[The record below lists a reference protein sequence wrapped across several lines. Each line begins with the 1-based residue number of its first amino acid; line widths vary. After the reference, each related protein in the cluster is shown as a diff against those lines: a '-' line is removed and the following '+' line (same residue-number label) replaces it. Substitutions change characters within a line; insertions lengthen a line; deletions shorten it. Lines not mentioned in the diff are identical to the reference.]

1 MLTRAFQALI
11 AVALFVAPPAVSAAT
26 PAAPAIDDPFV
37 VHEWGTFTT
46 VQGADGE
53 QIWWRPPDSVDL
65 PDFVHRAAL
74 GGDDRPVTF
83 NPKDLSALARME
95 TPVIYF
101 YSERERV
108 ADVHVLFRGGNLTEW
123 YPQPTR
129 VAAQVKQSPQ
139 YTMPARDTR
148 QFTIEWNGVKILA
161 RDTREMALD
170 KLIRSKSSD
179 GDHYYIAR
187 ETDANFLRVAAPQ
200 ARSRVEYER
209 DLFYRGLGYFQAPL
223 AVGMDADEQQVSLNA
238 RETERIEAAFLVAVR
253 KGMMRYQKIEGAV
266 ANAASVV
273 DPNTQPF
280 GALEDVRKVAMS
292 DMARALVNAGLY
304 EKEARAMVN
313 TWQDQWFA
321 EEGTRVLYLLPRAW
335 TDRTLQLQV
344 SPQPDQVVRVM
355 VGRAELITPS
365 VEREL
370 RDQVLTYS
378 TGDAKAKSRAVDNVR
393 ALGLGRFL
401 YAASTR
407 LMGDGT
413 DRSFALAT
421 SELMQAVSAREDER
435 SARN

>member
-1 MLTRAFQALI
+1 MFTRLAQSLVAVTLFI
-11 AVALFVAPPAVSAAT
+11 APQAVSAAT
-26 PAAPAIDDPFV
+26 DDPFV

-53 QIWWRPPDSVDL
+53 QIWWRPPASVDL
-65 PDFVHRAAL
+65 PDFVYRAAV

-83 NPKDLSALARME
+83 SPKDLSALARME

-101 YSERERV
+101 YSQRERV
-108 ADVHVLFRGGNLTEW
+108 ADVRVLFRGGNLTEW
-123 YPQPTR
+123 YPQATR
-129 VAAQVKQSPQ
+129 VAAHSKQGERVAQ
-139 YTMPARDTR
+139 ATVYTMPSRDTR

-170 KLIRSKSSD
+170 KLIRSKAGT
-179 GDHYYIAR
+179 GDHYFIAR
-187 ETDANFLRVAAPQ
+187 ETDANFLRIAAPQ
-200 ARSRVEYER
+200 ARSRVEHER

-223 AVGMDADEQQVSLNA
+223 AIGMDADERALSLNA
-238 RETERIEAAFLVAVR
+238 REIERIQGAFLVSIR
-253 KGMMRYQKIEGAV
+253 KGMMRYQQLEGAI
-266 ANAASVV
+266 ATAATVI

-280 GALEDVRKVAMS
+280 GALEDVRKVAMQ
-292 DMARALVNAGLY
+292 DMARALVDAGLY

-335 TDRTLQLQV
+335 TDRTLELQV

-365 VEREL
+365 VAREL
-370 RDQVLTYS
+370 KQQILTYS

-401 YAASTR
+401 YAA
-407 LMGDGT
+407 T
-413 DRSFALAT
+413 DSLRSDAQDRAFAIAT
-421 SELMQAVSAREDER
+421 GELLQAVSAREDER